1 MWALPD
7 RVIRTGL
14 IFPEPNM
21 ARSSRSARYTA
32 KLKAKRNKQ
41 RLRQS
46 SRLTKRRNG
55 GRLVKVKRKS

>member
-1 MWALPD
+1 
-7 RVIRTGL
+7 
-14 IFPEPNM
+14 M

-41 RLRQS
+41 RLRQAR
-46 SRLTKRRNG
+46 RLTKRRNG